1 MECREVDLTY
11 QANGANQH
19 RVRLLSE
26 TLGASSVAAL
36 DSSSKAAFSIWC
48 DHTTPPS
55 KYHVWWQNT
64 SLESIDKIVLYA
76 KQQINSQS
84 NLSIVIL
91 EHSSQS
97 VENITFFVVVSKDNV
112 VRTFQNEKDVCLYLK
127 ELASKYSE
135 I

>member
-1 MECREVDLTY
+1 MDLTY
-11 QANGANQH
+11 QASGANQH

-26 TLGASSVAAL
+26 TLGSSSVSAL

-48 DHTTPPS
+48 DNISPPS
-55 KYHVWWQNT
+55 QYHVWWQNT
-64 SLESIDKIVLYA
+64 SLESIDKIVSYA
-76 KQQINSQS
+76 KKQIDLHT
-84 NLSIVIL
+84 NLNIIIL

-97 VENITFFVVVSKDNV
+97 IDNVIFFVVVSKDNV

-127 ELASKYSE
+127 DLVAKYGD

>member
-1 MECREVDLTY
+1 MDLTY

-36 DSSSKAAFSIWC
+36 DDESKAAFSIWC